1 MSDKEF
7 VSTDNRAEQ
16 GDLLDYETNVD
27 ADKEDKA
34 AAQSEETG
42 QVSKGIVPPFSY
54 PWSHADITDEVEG
67 LKDTIGGGEVLDESE
82 GYTRSSNK
90 DVHPMKQ
97 EEELD
102 AKIDAATEA

>member
-1 MSDKEF
+1 MRRLDRFPKVRLLSH
-7 VSTDNRAEQ
+7 NQAQ
-16 GDLLDYETNVD
+16 ADL
-27 ADKEDKA
+27 A
-34 AAQSEETG
+34 
-42 QVSKGIVPPFSY
+42 
-54 PWSHADITDEVEG
+54 DEVEG

-90 DVHPMKQ
+90 DAHPMKG

>member
-1 MSDKEF
+1 LTLPRRIRLLPRVRRLDRFPK
-7 VSTDNRAEQ
+7 VSLVQRILT
-16 GDLLDYETNVD
+16 
-27 ADKEDKA
+27 
-34 AAQSEETG
+34 
-42 QVSKGIVPPFSY
+42 
-54 PWSHADITDEVEG
+54 HADLADEVEG

-90 DVHPMKQ
+90 DAHPMKG

>member
-16 GDLLDYETNVD
+16 GDLLDYETNVN

-42 QVSKGIVPPFSY
+42 QVSK
-54 PWSHADITDEVEG
+54 DEVEG
-67 LKDTIGGGEVLDESE
+67 LKDTIGGGAVLDESE

-90 DVHPMKQ
+90 DAHPMKG
-97 EEELD
+97 EEDLD

>member
-1 MSDKEF
+1 VRRLDRFPK
-7 VSTDNRAEQ
+7 VSLVQRILT
-16 GDLLDYETNVD
+16 
-27 ADKEDKA
+27 
-34 AAQSEETG
+34 
-42 QVSKGIVPPFSY
+42 
-54 PWSHADITDEVEG
+54 HADLADEVEG

-90 DVHPMKQ
+90 DAHPMKG

>member
-1 MSDKEF
+1 MP
-7 VSTDNRAEQ
+7 TRRTRLPPRAKRLVRFPKVRTH
-16 GDLLDYETNVD
+16 DCFFSV
-27 ADKEDKA
+27 ADH
-34 AAQSEETG
+34 
-42 QVSKGIVPPFSY
+42 V
-54 PWSHADITDEVEG
+54 DEVEG

-90 DVHPMKQ
+90 DAHPMKG